1 MNKLITALVLSVTAI
16 TAQAGESVYVPTDL
30 KASYEMLINKPI
42 NGRLLVVTKRV
53 GPSGT
58 SFAARE
64 IDCQAGTFRY
74 VGEGSSMEA
83 LRANAHDKDRMAVL
97 TAGSI
102 STYVAIHACKG

>member
-1 MNKLITALVLSVTAI
+1 MKLITALILSVTAL
-16 TAQAGESVYVPTDL
+16 TAQAGESVHVPTDS
-30 KASYEMLINKPI
+30 KAYYEMLLKKHI

-74 VGEGSSMEA
+74 VGEGSSIESLM
-83 LRANAHDKDRMAVL
+83 ANVHDKDRMAVL